1 MKFKYL
7 VFFGIFTFIYS
18 CVPISVLQ
26 EKNAQLKK
34 CNEENYNLLKEK
46 EKLEVDS
53 KEFKSKYY
61 LCDSLRK
68 KIENEKLE
76 AIKNK
81 NLCEEKYLQLER
93 KYNELDQSYKSLKQ
107 GSTYE
112 TQRLIDKLQKSQE
125 SLLEKEEQL
134 NILSASLEE
143 KRKNLDALS
152 KELEKRNAR
161 LAELEKILQRKDSTV
176 MALKKKVSDAL
187 LGFEGQGLSV
197 NIKNGKVYV
206 SMEDKLLFKS
216 GSTDIDEKGIIAL
229 KRLARILEQNPDIN
243 IMVEGHTDDVPVLK
257 GSRFQDNW
265 DLSVLRATSVIRVIL
280 ENSKIDPKR
289 ITAAGRGEY
298 LPIDPRKTPDAR
310 QKNRRTE
317 IILTPKLDEL
327 FKILETN

>member
-1 MKFKYL
+1 MKFKQL
-7 VFFGIFTFIYS
+7 LFLGFILSIFS
-18 CVPISVLQ
+18 CVPISVLN
-26 EKNAQLKK
+26 EKNSLLSK
-34 CNEENYNLLKEK
+34 CNEENNNLLKEK
-46 EKLEVDS
+46 EQLEVDA
-53 KEFKSKYY
+53 KEFKSKYL
-61 LCDSLRK
+61 LCDSFK
-68 KIENEKLE
+68 KIIEKE
-76 AIKNK
+76 KIETIKNK
-81 NLCEEKYLQLER
+81 NICEEKYMQLEK

-125 SLLEKEEQL
+125 SLLEKEEKLNQL
-134 NILSASLEE
+134 SSSLEE
-143 KRKNLDALS
+143 KKKSLDLLS
-152 KELEKRNAR
+152 KELEKRNAK

-176 MALKKKVSDAL
+176 IALKKKVSDAL
-187 LGFEGQGLSV
+187 LGFEGQGLTV

-216 GSTDIDEKGIIAL
+216 GSTEIDEKGIIAL
-229 KRLARILEQNPDIN
+229 KRLARILEMNPDIN

-257 GSRFQDNW
+257 GSKFQDNW

-298 LPIDPRKTPDAR
+298 LPIDPRKTPEAR

>member
-1 MKFKYL
+1 MRNLLTIALIPL
-7 VFFGIFTFIYS
+7 VLS
-18 CVPISVLQ
+18 CVPISILQ
-26 EKNAQLKK
+26 EKNTQLKNYK
-34 CNEENYNLLKEK
+34 EENNNLLKENEELK
-46 EKLEVDS
+46 VSS

-61 LCDSLRK
+61 VCDSLRK
-68 KIENEKLE
+68 TIEKEKLE
-76 AIKNK
+76 ATKNQ
-81 NLCEEKYLQLER
+81 NACEERYLQLEK

-112 TQRLIDKLQKSQE
+112 TQKLIDKLQKSQE

-134 NILSASLEE
+134 NRISASLDE
-143 KRKNLDALS
+143 KKKSLDALS

-197 NIKNGKVYV
+197 NIRNGKVYV

-216 GSTDIDEKGIIAL
+216 GSTDIDEKGTLAL
-229 KRLARILEQNPDIN
+229 KRLAKILEQNPDIN

-257 GSRFQDNW
+257 GSRYQDNW

-289 ITAAGRGEY
+289 ITAAGRGEH
-298 LPIDPRKTPDAR
+298 LPVDPRKTPDAR